1 MSENRNAIKAEA
13 LREAAFDFQ
22 RAARAG
28 IEPTLNSLASA
39 LLFARAER
47 VEHGEPV
54 GQWPVETRALAL
66 ESQDLPS

>member
-1 MSENRNAIKAEA
+1 VAEDRNAIKAEA

-28 IEPTLNSLASA
+28 LEPTLNSLASS

-47 VEHGEPV
+47 VERGEPA
-54 GQWPVETRALAL
+54 GQWPVETRALA
-66 ESQDLPS
+66 PSREETNE